1 MNFEAYCKSTEYNTL
16 SHYNSPLTLRVSNI
30 NSPLTSTVSDAVRT
44 VKSLKHIWE
53 IDISDSN
60 RVKNYIRIDKNS
72 EKSVNKV

>member
-16 SHYNSPLTLRVSNI
+16 SHSNSPLTLRVSKFI
-30 NSPLTSTVSDAVRT
+30 SPLTSIVSDAVRI
-44 VKSLKHIWE
+44 VKPLKHIWE
-53 IDISDSN
+53 FNTSTNN